1 MTKRDLFR
9 IIIRIYAVY
18 SMILGILYVVPQN
31 LSNITDEHYRQYE
44 GFGVYILIL
53 SIVFVIAYSWF
64 LNRKADTIINWFKLD
79 QGYDTEDAPLTQF
92 NTEFIFTM
100 ASVII
105 GGFLIVDYAPLFIVQ
120 TYNAFKSTM
129 RTAEWDE
136 TLKTEWALTIIRL
149 FVGYLLIKFAPKM
162 HLLVTKKE
170 KEGNDP
176 DSIPK

>member
-1 MTKRDLFR
+1 
-9 IIIRIYAVY
+9 
-18 SMILGILYVVPQN
+18 
-31 LSNITDEHYRQYE
+31 
-44 GFGVYILIL
+44 
-53 SIVFVIAYSWF
+53 
-64 LNRKADTIINWFKLD
+64 
-79 QGYDTEDAPLTQF
+79 
-92 NTEFIFTM
+92 M